1 MLQPTRLIST
11 PFAQEGEKTEIQNV
25 TGEFDNS
32 ATYQLGFP
40 PLTMQSIRLG
50 GKPPKGTDFNG
61 ILFDIT
67 ENISFLCKGGRYQYN
82 AGLSTLIGG
91 YPEGSNLLLDD
102 NVTEVVSTVAGNQN
116 NPNTDMTGWILK
128 PNKTTAVNVADASGE
143 TQQQVNYNGGSKWH
157 SRVGGYLKNERVV
170 LANGDIVKSTIDGNT
185 NNPNVDMTG
194 WVNTKDASQVFDEN
208 GLNQQEINNSVKRT
222 ISNITALQ
230 SINSPKN
237 GQSVEVLTYA
247 DNKDL
252 QPLVYTYEAM
262 TNKIAN
268 GGSYIAKGA
277 GMWVARYSGVV
288 DARWFGA
295 KGDATTDDRDAI
307 QRANIYIREMGGGEL
322 QLKKGTYLVN
332 SYLTSHFYSW
342 DACINLDSNMR
353 LFVDHD
359 ASLKVGN
366 FKDGQDLLVI
376 SCVGATPN
384 VWDGTKNT
392 EATAVD
398 NVCIYG
404 TGSIDLTGA
413 GDMGQIQRSRA
424 VVALCRNSNFKM
436 FGLTVSGGDLSGV
449 VANLRAKTYGIKN
462 RVYDNKFNNLV
473 ANPTANTDHSTIYL
487 NAEDSQVY
495 NNYFYNDLAKGK
507 LVSSACEL
515 HNSNSYFFNNT
526 VIGYTNGLI
535 VAIMQEEHYDLTV
548 PRGNI
553 FGFANTLN
561 TVRGFCYFDLSEAFA
576 KILPIKFYDNICK
589 SQRYLTAAE
598 HAQTWY
604 DRQSSRHWF
613 EFYTPNAQ
621 ASIALS
627 SAVEIYNNVI
637 EEDTTNY
644 NYADTDSFS
653 VLIHV
658 VSNQFPC
665 ANLIFRDN
673 KVKVKRLFSA
683 TSIEPLKRIFY
694 GWKFYNN
701 IIDTSLFD
709 SSKIQ
714 MDFSCLYMDNC
725 VFDIKF
731 HNWSTYAP
739 TVPFLNIV
747 QAYTDVGS
755 SNTINID
762 IDNTQDIQQP
772 FFCNPEFILPARAN
786 KVRYPCRAVMQIEPF
801 NASSKTVSLVTT
813 PTALFPYQMTNRVGL
828 KRGYVYT
835 ISDTNVLAGSL
846 FKVGADGYLGDV
858 CFYNGTF
865 PTANVST
872 TAIIYIEN

>member
-1 MLQPTRLIST
+1 MITSGGTTTLGLYD
-11 PFAQEGEKTEIQNV
+11 FKTGVEQFGQ
-25 TGEFDNS
+25 TGYWVQKAN
-32 ATYQLGFP
+32 
-40 PLTMQSIRLG
+40 
-50 GKPPKGTDFNG
+50 
-61 ILFDIT
+61 
-67 ENISFLCKGGRYQYN
+67 
-82 AGLSTLIGG
+82 G
-91 YPEGSNLLLDD
+91 YP
-102 NVTEVVSTVAGNQN
+102 
-116 NPNTDMTGWILK
+116 I
-128 PNKTTAVNVADASGE
+128 NK
-143 TQQQVNYNGGSKWH
+143 
-157 SRVGGYLKNERVV
+157 RIM
-170 LANGDIVKSTIDGNT
+170 LANGDIVKSTVDGNV
-185 NNPNVDMTG
+185 NDPNVDMTG
-194 WVNTKDASQVFDEN
+194 WKFIDIKIVQTIFDLKNVRPFDGMTVKVLTHSGSSSGGAKLYTFSSSSLKLDNN
-208 GLNQQEINNSVKRT
+208 GSYIK
-222 ISNITALQ
+222 SNITNVGCWV
-230 SINSPKN
+230 S
-237 GQSVEVLTYA
+237 E
-247 DNKDL
+247 
-252 QPLVYTYEAM
+252 YTG
-262 TNKIAN
+262 I
-268 GGSYIAKGA
+268 ID
-277 GMWVARYSGVV
+277 V
-288 DARWFGA
+288 RWFGA

-307 QRANIYIREMGGGEL
+307 QQANIYIREMGGGEL

-342 DACINLDSNMR
+342 GACINLDSNMR

-366 FKDGQDLLVI
+366 FRNGQDLLVI

-384 VWDGTKNT
+384 VWDATKNT

-413 GDMGQIQRSRA
+413 GDMGQTQRSRA

-436 FGLTVSGGDLSGV
+436 FGLTVTGGDLSGV
-449 VANLRAKTYGIKN
+449 VVNLRAKTYGIKN

-487 NAEDSQVY
+487 NAEDSKVY

-576 KILPIKFYDNICK
+576 NILPIKFYDNICK

-613 EFYTPNAQ
+613 NFYTPNAQ
-621 ASIALS
+621 ASITLS

-644 NYADTDSFS
+644 NYADTGSFS
-653 VLIHV
+653 ALIYV
-658 VSNQFPC
+658 TSNQFPC

-683 TSIEPLKRIFY
+683 TSIETSKRIFY
-694 GWKFYNN
+694 GWEFYNN

-714 MDFSCLYMDNC
+714 MDFSCLYMDKC

-731 HNWSTYAP
+731 HNWSSYAP

-747 QAYTDVGS
+747 QAYTNAGAANSV
-755 SNTINID
+755 NID
-762 IDNTQDIQQP
+762 IANTQGIPQP
-772 FFCNPEFILPARAN
+772 FYCNPEFLSPARAN
-786 KVRYPCRAVMQIEPF
+786 KVKYPCQAVIQIEPI
-801 NASSKTVSLVTT
+801 NAASRTVKLVTV
-813 PTALFPYQMTNRVGL
+813 PTASYPYNMTNIAGL
-828 KRGYVYT
+828 KRGSFYT
-835 ISDTNVLAGSL
+835 VANENVLAYSL
-846 FKVGADGYLGDV
+846 FKDGSGGS
-858 CFYNGTF
+858 CSGGGHMGGTF
-865 PTANVST
+865 PAANST
-872 TAIIYIEN
+872 TTATVILEN

>member
-11 PFAQEGEKTEIQNV
+11 PFAQEGEKTEIQNA

-32 ATYQLGFP
+32 ATYRLGFP

-91 YPEGSNLLLDD
+91 YPKGSNLLLDD

-116 NPNTDMTGWILK
+116 NPNISMTGWTFK

-157 SRVGGYLKNERVV
+157 SRVGGYLENERVV
-170 LANGDIVKSTIDGNT
+170 LTNGDIVKSTIDGNA
-185 NNPNVDMTG
+185 NNPNVNMTG
-194 WVNTKDASQVFDEN
+194 WEFIDIKIVQTIFDLKNVRPFDGMTVKVLTHSGSSSGGAKLYTFSISSLKLDNN
-208 GLNQQEINNSVKRT
+208 GSYIK
-222 ISNITALQ
+222 SNITNVGCWV
-230 SINSPKN
+230 S
-237 GQSVEVLTYA
+237 E
-247 DNKDL
+247 
-252 QPLVYTYEAM
+252 YTG
-262 TNKIAN
+262 I
-268 GGSYIAKGA
+268 ID
-277 GMWVARYSGVV
+277 V
-288 DARWFGA
+288 RWFGA

-307 QRANIYIREMGGGEL
+307 QQANIYIREMGGGEL

-366 FKDGQDLLVI
+366 FKNGQDLLVI

-436 FGLTVSGGDLSGV
+436 FGLTVTGGDLSGV
-449 VANLRAKTYGIKN
+449 VVNLRAKTYGIKS

-495 NNYFYNDLAKGK
+495 KNYFYNDLAKGK

-673 KVKVKRLFSA
+673 KVKVKRLFNA

-701 IIDTSLFD
+701 TIDTSLFD

-739 TVPFLNIV
+739 TVPFLNII
-747 QAYTDVGS
+747 QAYTDAGS

-772 FFCNPEFILPARAN
+772 FFCNPEFISPARAN
-786 KVRYPCRAVMQIEPF
+786 KVRYPCRAVIQIEPV
-801 NASSKTVSLVTT
+801 NASSKTVKLVTT
-813 PTALFPYQMTNRVGL
+813 PSNLFPYQMTNKVGL
-828 KRGYVYT
+828 KRGYVYA
-835 ISDTNVLAGSL
+835 ISNTNVLAGSL
-846 FKVGADGYLGDV
+846 FKEGADGYLCGV
-858 CFYNGTF
+858 GFYNGAF
-865 PTANVST
+865 PAANVHT
-872 TAIIYIEN
+872 GAIIYIEN